1 MIMAEDEKGPKAADG
16 GQVVGAENRN
26 PRILIELDLVTLMPV
41 AKWENCPNFPFLLG
55 LMDMGTICI
64 RETMRQAAMKQ
75 ALDAPMGVQGFSP
88 DILRKMRSGH

>member
-1 MIMAEDEKGPKAADG
+1 MADNESGHSAEQG
-16 GQVVGAENRN
+16 GAPVGAENRN

-55 LMDMGTICI
+55 VMEAGLICI
-64 RETMRQAAMKQ
+64 RETMRQQAMKA